1 MAEEKNR
8 YSVKEVKT
16 LVSEELNK
24 QMRIKHLQEQRQ
36 EVENQLNSLL
46 KEFVQTAPAP
56 TSNPT
61 PAPNSSLSNTF
72 VTPGGNLQQGGKEE
86 KQESIFDTKPNETI
100 ILNFQDVTIK
110 VQRQLDDLFKVVD
123 ASESQKLKDGDY
135 IKIKGNDILQ
145 QGREF
150 KFVIFRD
157 ADVVYD
163 SNALQT
169 WRIIKNR

>member
-1 MAEEKNR
+1 MAEKNR
-8 YSVKEVKT
+8 YSVKEVKN

-24 QMRIKHLQEQRQ
+24 QIRIKNLQEQRQ
-36 EVENQLNSLL
+36 EVENQLSNLL
-46 KEFVQTAPAP
+46 REYTQTASAP
-56 TSNPT
+56 TST
-61 PAPNSSLSNTF
+61 PAPSTSLSNTS
-72 VTPGGNLQQGGKEE
+72 VTPGGNFQQGEKEE
-86 KQESIFDTKPNETI
+86 KQESIFDTRPNETI

-163 SNALQT
+163 SNALQS

>member
-1 MAEEKNR
+1 MAEKNR
-8 YSVKEVKT
+8 YSVKEVKN

-24 QMRIKHLQEQRQ
+24 QIRIKNLQEQRQ
-36 EVENQLNSLL
+36 KVENQLSNLL
-46 KEFVQTAPAP
+46 KEYVQPAPAS

-61 PAPNSSLSNTF
+61 PAPSSSLSNTS
-72 VTPGGNLQQGGKEE
+72 VTSGGNLQQGEKDE
-86 KQESIFDTKPNETI
+86 KQESIFDTRPNETI

-163 SNALQT
+163 SNALQS